1 MGRLTGSLPTMT
13 SSPTTLPPAPGTTGR
28 RRRWPAVVLVLVLV
42 IVVGMVVANRV
53 TLSYYALVPGRAQ
66 PVAGLITVPAAHDH
80 RLHGT
85 ILLTDVGVEQVTAL
99 QYLPDRLWR
108 TATTVVPTSDLT
120 GGLPASEFALQ
131 GTVDMEESQLTAEAV
146 ALRQMGYAV
155 PEADVG
161 VVLYAIIPGTPAY
174 RSLAVGD
181 VVTAVDGVP
190 VRSPSDLVAA
200 IRAHRPG
207 QQVTLSVGT
216 VTSPTRTHPVTLR
229 LSGQRQGSTVEPIL
243 GIPYSQLPGS
253 SGMGTQAVYDFPL
266 HVTLSADGIGGP
278 SAGLAFTLGLLD
290 RLSGGEL
297 TGGRIVAATGTID
310 PTGAVGEI
318 GGLPQKTVAVERAH
332 ATVFLVP
339 AAQVAQAQAHATSG
353 LTVLGVTSLQQ
364 ALSDLRR
371 LGGHLGAAGN
381 GPPAGPTG
389 HAVPAE
395 WQSAPWS

>member
-1 MGRLTGSLPTMT
+1 MT
-13 SSPTTLPPAPGTTGR
+13 SSPTTLPPAPGSSG
-28 RRRWPAVVLVLVLV
+28 RRRWPAVVLVLAVV

-53 TLSYYALVPGRAQ
+53 TLSYYALVPGQAQ
-66 PVAGLITVPAAHDH
+66 PVAGLITVPASRDH

-120 GGLPASEFALQ
+120 GGLPASEFGLQ
-131 GTVDMEESQLTAEAV
+131 GTVDMEESQMTAEAV

-155 PEADVG
+155 PETDAG

-190 VRSPSDLVAA
+190 VRSPSALVAA
-200 IRAHRPG
+200 VRAHRPG

-216 VTSPTRTHPVTLR
+216 VTSPTRTHPVTVR
-229 LSGQRQGSTVEPIL
+229 LSGQRQGNTVEPIL

-339 AAQVAQAQAHATSG
+339 AAQVAQARAHATSG